1 MSTLHRHKAKEQ
13 IMAAAWKLFQTQGYE
28 ETTISQIIAESGT
41 SRSTFYHHFHGK
53 DELLFTIA
61 YTYDADYDLWL
72 EQCDPSLPAV
82 DQLISFNCFVMKN
95 LEESPYHDLYPALYG
110 LQVTTDG
117 VRHIL
122 NPKRRYYQILREIL
136 KRGIKNGE
144 IISSRSYAEL
154 CEMIT
159 NMQIGLTYAWCLQQ
173 RRHSLLQYGETL
185 ITPFLE
191 SLRADSAKDAQPTD
205 A

>member
-1 MSTLHRHKAKEQ
+1 MSTLHRPKAKEQ

-28 ETTISQIIAESGT
+28 ETTISQIIQESGT

-53 DELLFTIA
+53 DELLFSIA
-61 YTYDADYDLWL
+61 YIYDADYDTWL
-72 EQCDPSLPAV
+72 EQCDSSLPAV
-82 DQLISFNCFVMKN
+82 DQLTAFNTFVMKN
-95 LEESPYHDLYPALYG
+95 LEESPYLSLYPSLYG
-110 LQVTTDG
+110 LQVTTGG

-122 NPKRRYYQILREIL
+122 NPERRYYQILRQIL
-136 KRGIKNGE
+136 KQGLKSGE
-144 IISSRSYAEL
+144 ISSAYSYAEL

-159 NMQIGLTYAWCLQQ
+159 NMQIGLTYAWCLNK

-191 SLRADSAKDAQPTD
+191 SLRSENPEN
-205 A
+205 

>member
-1 MSTLHRHKAKEQ
+1 MSTLHRQKAKEQ

-28 ETTISQIIAESGT
+28 NTTISQIIEESGT

-53 DELLFTIA
+53 DELLFNLA
-61 YTYDADYDLWL
+61 YTYDADYDTWL
-72 EQCDPSLPAV
+72 EQCNSSLPAV
-82 DQLISFNCFVMKN
+82 DQLIAFNTFVMKN
-95 LEESPYHDLYPALYG
+95 LEESPYLDLYPPLYG
-110 LQVTTDG
+110 LQVTTSG

-122 NPKRRYYQILREIL
+122 HPERRYYQILRQIL
-136 KRGIKNGE
+136 KRGLKSGE
-144 IISSRSYAEL
+144 ISSRYSYAEL

-159 NMQIGLTYAWCLQQ
+159 SMQIGLTYSWCLSQ

-191 SLRADSAKDAQPTD
+191 SLRAADAED
-205 A
+205 